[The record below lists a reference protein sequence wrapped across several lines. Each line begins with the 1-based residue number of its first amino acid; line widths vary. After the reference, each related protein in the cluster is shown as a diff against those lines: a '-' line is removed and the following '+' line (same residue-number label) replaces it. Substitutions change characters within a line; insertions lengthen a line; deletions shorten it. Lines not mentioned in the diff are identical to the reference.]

1 MKSNLRIN
9 TRIRRL
15 IHYIED
21 MEKGL
26 VQIPAFQRDFVW
38 REKDKLDL
46 FDSLKRGYPIGS
58 ILFWQPTKSYGER
71 EQIGPYYIPIV
82 QDQTATY
89 ILDGFQ
95 RLSTIFGCLIN
106 PNKTNLSID
115 KRKLEKEFSIYYDL
129 EEEEFFIP
137 RALSKT
143 EAHQIPL
150 YILID
155 TFEFIAFSQK
165 LAHKPN
171 FNELL
176 YRAQV
181 LATTLVDFNLPSIDI
196 IGGEIDEA
204 VEIFSRINSKGT
216 NISSDWILSALTYSQ
231 DENFRLGT
239 VIDQLVDD
247 LSSFNFQKIKRDII
261 FKCITH
267 SFGKPYFDQSKKVE
281 QIARRS
287 DFINITKK
295 TINSIKKAAAF
306 LFEELLVLDI
316 KLLPYNAQLIFVTDF
331 FNQIEEPSR
340 EELEKLKKWFWI
352 TTYSNYF
359 TIYSLSKQR
368 EAYYVF
374 QEFLKDSS
382 KNPVYNDNPKLPFT
396 VLEFPSKISFGSVR
410 YSALI
415 LFLLNH
421 SNGFESVDSDQID
434 SFQLKHLFLKE
445 KAPEGILTIIEKVG
459 ARYQKSKDMSYLL
472 DPNYDIKK
480 FEQSLEPNNI
490 EEPANSY
497 STKEKIDIPYRH
509 FLSIGSNNDVATL
522 ELLEQRKRL
531 IQQAEKIFTE
541 KLGLVY
547 DQDNGL
553 IIEVAY

>member
-71 EQIGPYYIPIV
+71 KKIGPYYIPSMQNQPI
-82 QDQTATY
+82 TY

-106 PNKTNLSID
+106 PNKTNLEVD
-115 KRKLEKEFSIYYDL
+115 RNELEKEFSIYYDL

-137 RALSKT
+137 RTLSKI
-143 EAHQIPL
+143 EPHQIPL
-150 YILID
+150 YVLID

-171 FNELL
+171 FDELF

-181 LATTLVDFNLPSIDI
+181 LATTLVDFSLPSIDI

-216 NISSDWILSALTYSQ
+216 NISSDWILSALTYNQ
-231 DENFRLGT
+231 DKNFRLGS

-281 QIARRS
+281 QIAKRH
-287 DFINITKK
+287 DFITTTKK
-295 TINSIKKAAAF
+295 TISSIKKAATF

-316 KLLPYNAQLIFVTDF
+316 KLLPYNTQLIFVTDF
-331 FNQIEEPSR
+331 FNQIENPST
-340 EELEKLKKWFWI
+340 EQLEKLKKWFWI

-374 QEFLKDSS
+374 QAFLKDSS
-382 KNPVYNDNPKLPFT
+382 KNPVYNDSPKLPFT

-421 SNGFESVDSDQID
+421 SNDFESVENDQID
-434 SFQLKHLFLKE
+434 SFQLKHLFLKK

-480 FEQSLEPNNI
+480 FAEGIEPNHI
-490 EEPANSY
+490 EEPNNSY
-497 STKEKIDIPYRH
+497 STKKNIDIRHRH
-509 FLSIGSNNDVATL
+509 FLSTSLKSPLTTNLAFL
-522 ELLEQRKRL
+522 KQRKEL

-541 KLGLVY
+541 NLGLVY
-547 DQDNGL
+547 EQDNGL
-553 IIEVAY
+553 IIEAI